1 MNIINFLSKKKT
13 YCVGVIGSSLAVLIA
28 FGVLVFTTQQLFA
41 VALLLA
47 SLFGITFRDA
57 LNSLT
62 IPTTTTTTQTTT
74 DTAPIS
80 TMQTI
85 SINPSNTSLPQ

>member
-1 MNIINFLSKKKT
+1 MNIISYISGRKT
-13 YCVGVIGSSLAVLIA
+13 YFIGVIGSILAVLIA

-62 IPTTTTTTQTTT
+62 IPTTTTTTLTTT
-74 DTAPIS
+74 DTAPD
-80 TMQTI
+80 TT
-85 SINPSNTSLPQ
+85 NKPTV

>member
-1 MNIINFLSKKKT
+1 MINFINYISGRKT
-13 YCVGVIGSSLAVLIA
+13 YFVGVIGSTIAVLIA

-47 SLFGITFRDA
+47 CLFGITFRDA

-62 IPTTTTTTQTTT
+62 IPTTTTTTLTTT
-74 DTAPIS
+74 DTAPIPGS
-80 TMQTI
+80 PATTN
-85 SINPSNTSLPQ
+85 IN